1 MQPELP
7 NKLTSPWLTMWY
19 SPRKTIRQIVETD
32 PQKQI
37 LFLSAL
43 LGISWALNQLSSR
56 NAGDKL
62 SFISVLIAAV
72 IGGSIIGIILVYL
85 MGALFH
91 WTGKKFGGKAP
102 VEHLR
107 AAYAWSWIPNIW
119 MLLIWLPVL
128 LILGTDMF
136 TSATPK
142 IEATPI
148 LALILL
154 GFTFA
159 NVVTGLLSF
168 VFIISCISEVQQ
180 FSNWRAF
187 GSLMASVL
195 ILLVPLFCILA
206 FLSGF
211 YIAP

>member
-1 MQPELP
+1 MQNGLP
-7 NKLTSPWLTMWY
+7 NRSISPWFTMWY
-19 SPRKTIRQIVETD
+19 SPRKTIRWIVD
-32 PQKQI
+32 SNPRQQI

-62 SFISVLIAAV
+62 SFFLLLVVGV

-91 WTGKKFGGKAP
+91 WTGQKFGGKAT

-119 MLLIWLPVL
+119 MLLIWLPAL
-128 LILGTDMF
+128 AIFGADMF
-136 TSATPK
+136 TGATPK
-142 IEATPI
+142 IEATPL
-148 LALILL
+148 LALLLL
-154 GFTFA
+154 GFTFL
-159 NVVTGLLSF
+159 NLITGLLSF
-168 VFIISCISEVQQ
+168 FFMISCISEVQQ

-187 GSLMASVL
+187 GSVMAGLL
-195 ILLVPLFCILA
+195 ILFVPLFLILA

-211 YIAP
+211 YVAP